1 MHTIGPG
8 LWGIAATLA
17 IVAGYL
23 SFRAIDQIW
32 WFRRLPSRGLS
43 LGCMCLLIATGFAV
57 WAATRY
63 TDVEVAAA
71 GFGPGWTCPN
81 LGKAS
86 AMVCFRDEPI
96 TPSSH

>member
-1 MHTIGPG
+1 VHTIGPG

-17 IVAGYL
+17 IVAGYFA
-23 SFRAIDQIW
+23 FRVIDQIW
-32 WFRRLPSRGLS
+32 WFRRAPAWGLS
-43 LGCMCLLIATGFAV
+43 IGCVCLLMATCFAG

-81 LGKAS
+81 LVSPS
-86 AMVCFRDEPI
+86 AMVCFRDDPAPA
-96 TPSSH
+96 TTK